1 MTGAMIREILDVIIA
16 VVTKAWMIADGGVP
30 RKPQAWLRSAPGV
43 SVVPEVPNDV
53 DSWSPPASGRTD
65 QGFGRPRAA
74 KQSHSLR
81 QEQFP
86 VAPVQATL

>member
-65 QGFGRPRAA
+65 QGSAA
-74 KQSHSLR
+74 RGPLNKAI
-81 QEQFP
+81 FYGP